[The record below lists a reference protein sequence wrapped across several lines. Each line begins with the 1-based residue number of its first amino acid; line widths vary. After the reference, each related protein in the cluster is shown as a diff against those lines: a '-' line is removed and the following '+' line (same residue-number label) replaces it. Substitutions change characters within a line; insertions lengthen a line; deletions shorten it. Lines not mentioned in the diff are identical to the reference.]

1 MKIIEIQ
8 ALPNGAHRNQIGTFS
23 LIPDGWA
30 VIPPDMAIPNTYPFV
45 VLEVDGQTVTSLRP
59 GPLPE
64 PKPEPEPTPTEIE
77 QLRADV
83 DYIAVMTGVS
93 L

>member
-1 MKIIEIQ
+1 MKYTIFKDGAKINTVVGPETVIRTYCGE
-8 ALPNGAHRNQIGTFS
+8 NGYTYKAIT
-23 LIPDGWA
+23 
-30 VIPPDMAIPNTYPFV
+30 PP
-45 VLEVDGQTVTSLRP
+45 TS
-59 GPLPE
+59 E
-64 PKPEPEPTPTEIE
+64 EPEPTPTEIE